1 MAIKINLKKRYK
13 RTEGVIIKSNRS
25 HYIISVL
32 TGIAILILWIAFTW
46 NGKIS
51 SIIFP
56 SPTKVWSSFID
67 LLKNGYKGYTL
78 WIHLFSSLRRLFI
91 AFFFAVITA
100 IPLGLLSGY
109 SNKIRAVF
117 EPIIAF
123 IRPLP
128 PLGYYTIIILWM
140 GIEDSS
146 KVVLLFIGAFAPIY
160 LSCVAGV
167 MRVKVDYINR
177 ARTLG
182 ANKRQIFC
190 YVIFPSALP
199 DIFVGLRNA
208 MSSAYATSVAAEM
221 VAAVSGIGWMVLD
234 ASKYLRSD
242 VIFVGIIIMGI
253 TGIMLDKFLLYLES
267 KIVFW
272 KGRN

>member
-1 MAIKINLKKRYK
+1 MW
-13 RTEGVIIKSNRS
+13 E
-25 HYIISVL
+25 
-32 TGIAILILWIAFTW
+32 
-46 NGKIS
+46 
-51 SIIFP
+51 
-56 SPTKVWSSFID
+56 
-67 LLKNGYKGYTL
+67 
-78 WIHLFSSLRRLFI
+78 HLFASLRRLFI
-91 AFFFAVITA
+91 AYILAVITA

-109 SNKIRAVF
+109 SEKIRAVF

-123 IRPLP
+123 VRPLP

-140 GIEDSS
+140 GIGDGS
-146 KVVLLFIGAFAPIY
+146 KVMLLFLGAFAPIY

-167 MRVKVDYINR
+167 TRVKLDYIYR

-182 ANKRQIFC
+182 ANKRQIFF

-208 MSSAYATSVAAEM
+208 MSTAYATSVAAEM

-253 TGIMLDKFLLYLES
+253 TGIMLDKMLLYSER

-272 KGRN
+272 KGKN